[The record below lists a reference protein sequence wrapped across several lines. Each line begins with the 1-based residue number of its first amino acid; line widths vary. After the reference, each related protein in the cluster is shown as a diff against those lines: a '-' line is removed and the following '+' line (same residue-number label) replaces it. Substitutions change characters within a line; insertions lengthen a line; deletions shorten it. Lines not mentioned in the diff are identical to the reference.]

1 MRKKFGQNF
10 LINPGAREQ
19 LLDALGIGK
28 GDSVWE
34 IGSGLGAMTAGLLER
49 GAAVTA
55 FEFDRGFIA
64 LLQEFFGGQEGFS
77 LVPGDVLKT
86 WPKTRSPGE
95 YLLGN
100 LPYSIGAVL
109 LADFIEKNRFF
120 KRMVVMVQR
129 EVARRIAAGPGS
141 KDYSSFSV
149 LCGSAYRVKPLMILK
164 GSSFYPEPRVDSQ
177 GLSFDL
183 RPVRIAGS
191 PLFGPLVRCLFASR
205 RKTVQNNLRNFIAS
219 RLRGDR
225 RGPSDASPGIAAE
238 ILTGCGIPP
247 NNRAENL
254 SVEDFA
260 ALAAALERIFPAK
273 PGAVPDAVVKGA
285 CPEPERKEDGDRF

>member
-1 MRKKFGQNF
+1 MRKKLGQNF
-10 LINPGAREQ
+10 LINPGAREG
-19 LLDALGIGK
+19 LLDALGIGA

-49 GAAVTA
+49 GAVVTA

-64 LLQEFFGGQEGFS
+64 LLGEFFGGEEGFT

-86 WPKTRSPGE
+86 WPRTRSPGD

-149 LCGSAYRVKPLMILK
+149 LCSSVYTVKPLMTLK

-177 GLSFDL
+177 GLRFDL

-205 RKTVQNNLRNFIAS
+205 RKTVQNNLRHFIAS
-219 RLRGDR
+219 RSGAGH
-225 RGPSDASPGIAAE
+225 RGPSDALGITAE
-238 ILTGCGIPP
+238 LLAGCGIRPDS
-247 NNRAENL
+247 RAENL
-254 SVEDFA
+254 PVEGFA
-260 ALAAALERIFPAK
+260 ALAAALERVFPAK
-273 PGAVPDAVVKGA
+273 PGAVPEGA
-285 CPEPERKEDGDRF
+285 PPGSARDRREEDRDRR